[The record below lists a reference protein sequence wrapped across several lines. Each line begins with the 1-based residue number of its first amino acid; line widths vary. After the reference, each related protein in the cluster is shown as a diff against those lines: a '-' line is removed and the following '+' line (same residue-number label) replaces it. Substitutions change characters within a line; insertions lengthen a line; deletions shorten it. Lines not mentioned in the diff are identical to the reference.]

1 MIDTHA
7 HLQDEK
13 MLPCDVVIENAN
25 KAGVNKIICSSSDI
39 ETSKKAVLIANNYE
53 CVYATVGV
61 HPEEANTFNETS
73 LKELEK
79 LAEDKKV
86 VAIGE
91 IGLDYHYEFA
101 TRETQKSVFI
111 KQINLANKLGL
122 PIVVHTR
129 DASGDTMEILR
140 ANLDKLKNGVCIHC
154 FNMSLEILKEIMG
167 YGFYISIGGI
177 VTFNNAKN
185 VLDIVKACDINRLML
200 ETDSPY
206 ISPVPFRGGINEP
219 KNVVYSAKKMAELR
233 EMLFEDFDKITT
245 DNAMRFFNIKD

>member
-79 LAEDKKV
+79 LANSC
-86 VAIGE
+86 
-91 IGLDYHYEFA
+91 GL
-101 TRETQKSVFI
+101 RISFI
-111 KQINLANKLGL
+111 
-122 PIVVHTR
+122 PR
-129 DASGDTMEILR
+129 
-140 ANLDKLKNGVCIHC
+140 
-154 FNMSLEILKEIMG
+154 
-167 YGFYISIGGI
+167 
-177 VTFNNAKN
+177 
-185 VLDIVKACDINRLML
+185 
-200 ETDSPY
+200 
-206 ISPVPFRGGINEP
+206 
-219 KNVVYSAKKMAELR
+219 
-233 EMLFEDFDKITT
+233 
-245 DNAMRFFNIKD
+245 